1 MEFNQYLRCPFC
13 DGKIRMCKHED
24 LFSDMWIEP
33 RCEKCGTAFKLSM
46 KRDDYIQLVISTV

>member
-13 DGKIRMCKHED
+13 NGKIRMYKCED
-24 LFSDMWIEP
+24 MLSDTWIVP
-33 RCEKCGTAFKLSM
+33 RCENCGTAFKLSM